1 MAGSDRVYDLLDI
14 IDIIS
19 LDLQLPEVAA
29 PRRRD
34 RSVAEASAL
43 SGVRVIDLSHGLAS
57 PSATR
62 MLAALGAEV
71 IKVEMTGAG
80 EFTRAMVPY
89 VFRSHNRGKRSFA
102 VDLKTPQGQELVR
115 RLAASADVFVHGQ
128 RPGFVDKVGLDRAT
142 LTAMNATLIYAAI
155 CGFGTDGP
163 QAHRRAID
171 MLIQA
176 ESGMATAQSGL
187 LGNLSFID
195 TAAGLALCNGIL
207 AALLERKTT
216 GRVQHVDVSL
226 MDTALYLQSAPLAEF
241 SASGV
246 TIDQVSYW
254 ERYAT
259 VGLYESADGPLY
271 VAGYWNKDWAAICD
285 IIGRPELVD
294 DSRYADPRSRGAH
307 ADEVRGIINRGFR
320 GRPREELLAA
330 LEDNG
335 VMAGAVRTYREVM
348 ESPQVK
354 ANDSFIAEL
363 DESGATALFPKPA
376 YRLSPDFHPET
387 RPAPE
392 PGDSTVELLRE
403 TGVTDHEL
411 GQLIKS
417 GVITAAAGLS

>member
-1 MAGSDRVYDLLDI
+1 
-14 IDIIS
+14 
-19 LDLQLPEVAA
+19 
-29 PRRRD
+29 
-34 RSVAEASAL
+34 VAEVSAL

-57 PSATR
+57 PSASR
-62 MLAALGAEV
+62 MLASLGAEV
-71 IKVEMTGAG
+71 IKIEMTGAG

-102 VDLKTPQGQELVR
+102 VDLKAPQGPGLVR
-115 RLAASADVFVHGQ
+115 RLAATADVFVHGQ

-142 LTAMNATLIYAAI
+142 LAVLNPRLIYAAI
-155 CGFGTDGP
+155 CGFGTEGP

-176 ESGMATAQSGL
+176 ESGIATAQSGL

-216 GRVQHVDVSL
+216 GRIQHVDVSL

-241 SASGV
+241 SATGV

-254 ERYAT
+254 DRYAT
-259 VGLYESADGPLY
+259 VGLYESADGPVY
-271 VAGYWNKDWAAICD
+271 VAGYWNSDWAAICE
-285 IIGRPELVD
+285 IIGRPDLIED
-294 DSRYADPRSRGAH
+294 PRYASSRARGAH
-307 ADEVRGIINRGFR
+307 ADEVRDIISGGFR
-320 GRPREELLAA
+320 SRPREELLAA
-330 LEDNG
+330 LEDSG
-335 VMAGAVRTYREVM
+335 VMAGTVRTYRETLD
-348 ESPQVK
+348 SPQVK
-354 ANDSFIAEL
+354 ANDSFIAEA
-363 DESGATALFPKPA
+363 DKSGATALFPRPA

-403 TGVTDHEL
+403 IGVPDGEL
-411 GQLIKS
+411 DQLIKS
-417 GVITAAAGLS
+417 GVVTAATRPSR